1 MLFPIPSLAAR
12 GVRRTGWRKWRAVN
26 DDPQFTYAPTW
37 FGASY
42 LVIEI
47 SNADCVV
54 DPRFYL
60 FHGSEVQEVELRST
74 RSGIYAVALAGFD
87 KLRRVRF
94 DPASYPANFELRA
107 FAGYDEASVRS
118 FIGARLRQAG
128 EGGLPVPSCETI
140 TATQNPALA
149 GLGARAAKIRSVG
162 QHYENVIA
170 VASAAFSRAEPWR
183 GDAPVISFLCP
194 VYNTPPQYL
203 DDLWKSFSVQRPGAW
218 ELVLSD
224 DGSTAKATAD
234 WLDSHSG
241 APSLRIVKSRSNGGI
256 AAATNAALA
265 AAAGEWVAFVDHD
278 DALTPF
284 AVDRIIR
291 AIENNG
297 QAAFFYTDEV
307 VTNAKLQ
314 PQIYFFKPAYDP
326 VLLSGVN
333 YINHLSIFRRER
345 LLSVGALRQGFEGS
359 QDYDLLLRYLADVPI
374 DRIVHI
380 PYPAYVWRRD
390 GKSYSAKFIEDAT
403 ANARKALA
411 EAYGGATSVG
421 PALDQNLH
429 RLSFQTRERSWPKV
443 SVVIPSR
450 DAFALISRLLD
461 NLLHSTDYG
470 NLEIIVVD
478 NGSKDPLVLD
488 LYERMRASYP
498 GFSAEIVEEPFN
510 FSRQTNRGMRRA
522 SGDYLL
528 LLNNDIEVLD
538 RGWLREMVGCFD
550 YPDVGIVGARLLY
563 PDGRLQHGG
572 VIVGLGSVAGHWYC
586 GMAGNYPGPMGRLNV
601 RQSLAAVTGA
611 CMLVSR
617 RCAEAV
623 GPFDEA
629 NFAIAY
635 NDIDFCMRAGRQGY
649 RVVYTPFA
657 TLRHH
662 ESATR
667 GSDETKENIDRFN
680 REKAALRQKYGLAT
694 YHDPAFS
701 PYYDRGDGK
710 GKLALPPELS
720 EERIFRV

>member
-1 MLFPIPSLAAR
+1 MLLRIPSLGAK
-12 GVRRTGWRKWRAVN
+12 GLRRKGWRRWRAID
-26 DDPQFTYAPTW
+26 DDPQLTYAPIW
-37 FGASY
+37 FRASY

-47 SNADCVV
+47 FNADRII

-60 FHGSEVQEVELRST
+60 FYDSEIQEVELQT
-74 RSGIYAVALAGFD
+74 TKSGIYAVAIEGF
-87 KLRRVRF
+87 KNLKRVRF

-107 FAGYDEASVRS
+107 FAGYDESSVRS
-118 FIGARLRQAG
+118 FIGGRLRGAG
-128 EGGLPVPSCETI
+128 EGDQPVPSCETI
-140 TATQNPALA
+140 TAPRNTALA

-162 QHYENVIA
+162 QHYEQVIA
-170 VASAAFSRAEPWR
+170 VASAVFSRAEPWPR
-183 GDAPVISFLCP
+183 AAPIISFLCP

-203 DDLWKSFSVQRPGAW
+203 DELWKSFSVQRQGAW

-224 DGSTAKATAD
+224 DGSTAKATAG
-234 WLDSHSG
+234 WLSAHG
-241 APSLRIVKSRSNGGI
+241 WAPSLRIVKSLTNAGI

-265 AAAGEWVAFVDHD
+265 AATGAWVAFIDHD

-284 AVDRIIR
+284 AVDRIVR
-291 AIENNG
+291 AIESND

-314 PQIYFFKPAYDP
+314 PQSYFFKPAYDP

-345 LLSVGALRQGFEGS
+345 LLKLGGLRRGFDGS
-359 QDYDLLLRYLADVPI
+359 QDYDLLLRYLSGVPI

-380 PYPAYVWRRD
+380 PYPAYAWRRD
-390 GKSYSAKFIEDAT
+390 GKSYSAKFIEAAT
-403 ANARKALA
+403 ENARRALA
-411 EAYGGATSVG
+411 EAYSADAPIE
-421 PALDQNLH
+421 PALDKNLH
-429 RLSFQTRERSWPKV
+429 RLGFERRERLWPKV

-461 NLLHSTDYG
+461 NLVRGTDYE
-470 NLEIIVVD
+470 NLEIAIVD
-478 NGSKDPLVLD
+478 NGSKDARVLD
-488 LYERMRASYP
+488 LYERMRASCP
-498 GFSAEIVEEPFN
+498 AFSAEIIEEPFN
-510 FSRQTNRGMRRA
+510 FSRQINRGMRRA
-522 SGDYLL
+522 SGEYVL
-528 LLNNDIEVLD
+528 LLNNDIEVMD
-538 RGWLREMVGCFD
+538 SGWLKEMVACFD
-550 YPDVGIVGARLLY
+550 YPDVGVVGARLLY

-586 GMAGNYPGPMGRLNV
+586 GMPGNYPGPMGRLCV

-623 GPFDEA
+623 GPLDEA

-662 ESATR
+662 ESASR

-680 REKAALRQKYGLAT
+680 REKEALRKKYGLT
-694 YHDPAFS
+694 NYHDPAFS

-710 GKLALPPELS
+710 GKLTMPDDLPQA
-720 EERIFRV
+720 RVFRV